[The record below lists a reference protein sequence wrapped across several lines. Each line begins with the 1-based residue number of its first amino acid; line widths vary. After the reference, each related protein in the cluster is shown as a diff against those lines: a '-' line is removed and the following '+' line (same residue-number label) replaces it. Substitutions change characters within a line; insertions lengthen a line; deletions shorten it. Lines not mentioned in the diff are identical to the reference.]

1 MMAIARPNA
10 EVAWVA
16 WLKAG
21 GFEGAATRLLD
32 KHVNGMIRVSR
43 VGGKR
48 LNMVQDSV
56 VMLVEA
62 WHSQAFEASQLA
74 HALAERV
81 EAAGDGVLLDPVT
94 RVSSVTTTGPLE
106 FPDPNSALVRYQF
119 TVECLLRRTAA

>member
-1 MMAIARPNA
+1 MAIARPNA

-21 GFEGAATRLLD
+21 GFDNAATRILPD
-32 KHVNGMIRVSR
+32 HVDGMIRVSR

-56 VMLVEA
+56 VMLVEV
-62 WHSQAFEASQLA
+62 WHSGAYEASQLA
-74 HALAERV
+74 HSLAERA
-81 EAAGDGVLLDPVT
+81 EAAGDGQKLDPVT
-94 RVSSVTTTGPLE
+94 RASNVTTTGPLE